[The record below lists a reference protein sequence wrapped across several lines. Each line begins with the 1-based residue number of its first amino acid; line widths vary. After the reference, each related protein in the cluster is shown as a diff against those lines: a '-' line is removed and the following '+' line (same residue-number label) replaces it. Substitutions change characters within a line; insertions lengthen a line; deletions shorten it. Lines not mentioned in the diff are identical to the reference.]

1 MLTVQLEKEFSD
13 LGEAI
18 MRSVRIVEMQS
29 VATWES
35 PWHLALYLQG
45 SCCPMGDQLMMI
57 FKLHFA
63 EVRKR
68 L

>member
-18 MRSVRIVEMQS
+18 MRSIRIVEIQS

-35 PWHLALYLQG
+35 PWHLALYPQG
-45 SCCPMGDQLMMI
+45 SFCLMGAQLMMI

-63 EVRKR
+63 EVRKH